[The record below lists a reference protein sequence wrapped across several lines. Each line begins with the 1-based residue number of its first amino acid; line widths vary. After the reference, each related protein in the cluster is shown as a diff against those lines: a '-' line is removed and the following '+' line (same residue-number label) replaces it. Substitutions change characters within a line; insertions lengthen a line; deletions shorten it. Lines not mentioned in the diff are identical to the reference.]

1 VTNRPPAKLPAGREG
16 RARAVAVS
24 LAGLGVF
31 VLVMVLYLRTLAPT
45 VLYLKGPRLLD
56 AVMLQMQVSVLGIT
70 HPTGYPTYLMLTHLF
85 TYLPFGDQ
93 AYRVNL
99 ASAVYAALAVVA
111 VYAAGL
117 LLSRRVVA
125 AAAGALAFGLGAA
138 LWSQAV
144 IAEVYTL
151 NALLVSI
158 TIVALLLWREYR
170 QDRYLLLSAFL
181 VGLCLTN
188 HLTSGLLLPAGL
200 LFVALVDWRKL
211 IDARLVL
218 GGVGAFLLGLAPYL
232 YLPLRA
238 AMDPP
243 MDANNP
249 TNFGRF
255 WYVISGG
262 NLTGSFFSFGP
273 AELPGRMIFYWEHL
287 LDNMHFLIVMVALTG
302 AVVMLR
308 KDRAVGIFL
317 GFLFFGWLVH
327 AVENDIPDIDLYFIP
342 TYLVLSLWAASG
354 FGIVL
359 AEVDSLVSGLSRKT
373 RGAILGVLS
382 LMMLCLP
389 LLGAAGTYAQV
400 DMSGV
405 YRGSQEIEAV
415 ADNAAPNATILH
427 HRSSMWYMVLV
438 EERRR
443 DLTIVDP
450 FFHNTEA
457 TYADLVWPDDIDL
470 ATTDRRYGTDDL
482 SGVSA
487 AKKAAK
493 KGRVYLLDQ
502 GSTNPESFQNAG
514 FEVVTVEKDLLYE
527 LVPPGR
533 EPYSPPSAARHS
545 AALQCLRG
553 SNRASSRCLSCGG
566 ALAYLLCS
574 S

>member
-1 VTNRPPAKLPAGREG
+1 MGEG
-16 RARAVAVS
+16 RLRKAGVL

-31 VLVMVLYLRTLAPT
+31 VFVLTLYIRTLAPT
-45 VLYLKGPRLLD
+45 VLYLQGPKLLD

-85 TYLPFGDQ
+85 TYLPFGDP

-99 ASAVYAALAVVA
+99 GSAVYAALAVAA
-111 VYAAGL
+111 VYVAGL

-125 AAAGALAFGLGAA
+125 AASGALAFGLGTA

-151 NALLVSI
+151 NALLVSV
-158 TIVALLLWREYR
+158 TIVVLLLWREYR
-170 QDRYLLLSAFL
+170 KDRYLLLSAFL

-200 LFVALVDWRKL
+200 LFIALVDWRRL
-211 IDARLVL
+211 VDVRLVL
-218 GGVGAFLLGLAPYL
+218 KGAGLFLLGLAPYL
-232 YLPLRA
+232 YLPIRA

-243 MDANNP
+243 MEANNP

-273 AELPGRMIFYWEHL
+273 SELPGRMIFYWEHL
-287 LDNMHFLIVMVALTG
+287 LDNTPFLVAMVALTG
-302 AVVMLR
+302 AVVMLL

-317 GFLFFGWLVH
+317 GFLFFGWLFH

-342 TYLVLSLWAASG
+342 TYLVLSLWAAAG
-354 FGIVL
+354 LGTLLTEI
-359 AEVDSLVSGLSRKT
+359 ESLVSRLPRVTK
-373 RGAILGVLS
+373 RVILGLLS
-382 LMMLCLP
+382 VMLLVLP
-389 LLGAAGTYAQV
+389 LLGVGETYAED

-405 YRGSQEIEAV
+405 YRGRKEIEAV

-438 EERRR
+438 ERRRR

-450 FFHNTEA
+450 FSHNKEVS
-457 TYADLVWPDDIDL
+457 YADIVWPDDIDL

-482 SGVSA
+482 SGMTTAKEA
-487 AKKAAK
+487 AKE
-493 KGRVYLLDQ
+493 GRVYVLDQ
-502 GSTNPESFQNAG
+502 GATNSERFQNAG
-514 FEVVTVEKDLLYE
+514 FEVVPVREGLLYE

-533 EPYSPPSAARHS
+533 EPYART
-545 AALQCLRG
+545 AG
-553 SNRASSRCLSCGG
+553 
-566 ALAYLLCS
+566 
-574 S
+574 

>member
-1 VTNRPPAKLPAGREG
+1 MNIAGPAGYNSPRPDG
-16 RARAVAVS
+16 RQRMSQDVALEQERTASRSADASGGGGEPLRKAGVL

-31 VLVMVLYLRTLAPT
+31 ALVLVLYLKTLAPT
-45 VLYLKGPRLLD
+45 VLYLQDPELLD
-56 AVMLQMQVSVLGIT
+56 AVMLQMQVSVLGIA

-85 TYLPFGDQ
+85 THLPFGDP

-99 ASAVYAALAVVA
+99 GSAFYAALAVVA

-117 LLSRRVVA
+117 LLGRRIVA
-125 AAAGALAFGLGAA
+125 AATGALVFGLGTA

-151 NALLVSI
+151 NALLVSL
-158 TIVALLLWREYR
+158 TIVVLLLWREYR

-200 LFVALVDWRKL
+200 LLVALVDWRRL
-211 IDARLVL
+211 VDFRLVL
-218 GGVGAFLLGLAPYL
+218 GGAGLFVLGLIPYL
-232 YLPLRA
+232 YLPIRA

-243 MDANNP
+243 MEANNP
-249 TNFGRF
+249 TDFGRF

-273 AELPGRMIFYWEHL
+273 SELPGRMVFYWEHL
-287 LDNMHFLIVMVALTG
+287 LDNMPFLVVMVALPG
-302 AVVMLR
+302 AVVLLLR
-308 KDRAVGIFL
+308 DRAVGIFL
-317 GFLFFGWLVH
+317 GFLFFGWLFH

-342 TYLVLSLWAASG
+342 TYLVLSLWAAA
-354 FGIVL
+354 GIGTLL
-359 AEVDSLVSGLSRKT
+359 AEVETLVSVSPRVSK
-373 RGAILGVLS
+373 GAILGVLS
-382 LMMLCLP
+382 AMLLVLP
-389 LLGAAGTYAQV
+389 LLGVSETYAKN

-405 YRGSQEIEAV
+405 YRGRQEIEAV

-427 HRSSMWYMVLV
+427 HRSGMWYMVLV
-438 EERRR
+438 EKRRR

-450 FFHNTEA
+450 FYHNKEVA
-457 TYADLVWPDDIDL
+457 YADIVWPDDIDL

-482 SGVSA
+482 SGVST

-493 KGRVYLLDQ
+493 EGRVYVLDQ
-502 GSTNPESFQNAG
+502 ASTNPERFRNAG
-514 FEVVTVEKDLLYE
+514 FEVVRVRSGLLYE

-533 EPYSPPSAARHS
+533 EPYA
-545 AALQCLRG
+545 G
-553 SNRASSRCLSCGG
+553 
-566 ALAYLLCS
+566 
-574 S
+574 

>member
-1 VTNRPPAKLPAGREG
+1 VALEQQRTSSPSAEDSLGGEG
-16 RARAVAVS
+16 RLRKAGV
-24 LAGLGVF
+24 LFTGLGVF
-31 VLVMVLYLRTLAPT
+31 VLVLILYLGTLAPT
-45 VLYLKGPRLLD
+45 VLYLKGPKLLD

-85 TYLPFGDQ
+85 TYLPIGDP

-111 VYAAGL
+111 VYVAGL

-125 AAAGALAFGLGAA
+125 AASGALAFGLGTA

-151 NALLVSI
+151 NALFVSV

-170 QDRYLLLSAFL
+170 KDRYLLLSAFL

-188 HLTSGLLLPAGL
+188 HLTSGLLLPASL
-200 LFVALVDWRKL
+200 LFVALVDWRRL
-211 IDARLVL
+211 IDVRIVL
-218 GGVGAFLLGLAPYL
+218 GGAWLFLLGLTPYL
-232 YLPLRA
+232 YLPIRA

-243 MDANNP
+243 MEANNP

-255 WYVISGG
+255 WYVVSGG
-262 NLTGSFFSFGP
+262 DLTGSFFSFGP
-273 AELPGRMIFYWEHL
+273 SELPERMVFYWEHL
-287 LDNMHFLIVMVALTG
+287 LDNMPFLVVVVALTG
-302 AVVMLR
+302 AGVILL

-317 GFLFFGWLVH
+317 GFLFIGWLFH

-342 TYLVLSLWAASG
+342 TYLVLSLWAAAG
-354 FGIVL
+354 LGALL
-359 AEVDSLVSGLSRKT
+359 AEVEALVFGLPGVAKGT
-373 RGAILGVLS
+373 ILGVLS
-382 LMMLCLP
+382 AMLLVLP
-389 LLGAAGTYAQV
+389 LLGVSETYANN

-405 YRGSQEIEAV
+405 FRGRKEIEAV

-438 EERRR
+438 ERRRR

-450 FFHNTEA
+450 FFHNKKIA
-457 TYADLVWPDDIDL
+457 YADIVWPDDLDL

-482 SGVSA
+482 SGVTT

-493 KGRVYLLDQ
+493 DGRVYVLDQ
-502 GSTNPESFQNAG
+502 GATNPERFKNAG
-514 FEVVTVEKDLLYE
+514 FEVIPVRAGLLYE

-533 EPYSPPSAARHS
+533 EPYAQNA
-545 AALQCLRG
+545 G
-553 SNRASSRCLSCGG
+553 
-566 ALAYLLCS
+566 
-574 S
+574 